1 MIFKNLLKIFGF
13 SKIIPTF
20 EASKRAFLMIPQF
33 KTSNLPK
40 IGITQGDINGIGY
53 EVILKVLSD
62 SRILES
68 FIPIIYGQ
76 SKVFSYYKKNFG
88 MEEMSYSVIRDA
100 SQAQPKRINIINHT
114 DEELKV
120 EPGFFTPIAGKAS
133 FAALKLATNDLR
145 NGLIDA
151 MVTAPI
157 NKSNIQSEQ
166 YKFNGQTD
174 YIKSFFPENEYITLL
189 VWENLRVGFVT
200 NHLPLKDVPHA
211 INKELIIKK
220 LKLINNSLVKD
231 FNIVAPKIAVLG
243 LNPHAGDNSIMGS
256 EEKEIIQPAMEV
268 AKSQGIMAFGP
279 FPADGFFG
287 SDAWRKYD
295 GILSMYH
302 DQGLTPFRVL
312 AVDGGASFTAGLPIV
327 RTSTTHGTG
336 YDIANKNIA
345 DPDAMRHA
353 IYLAIDILN
362 NRR

>member
-1 MIFKNLLKIFGF
+1 M
-13 SKIIPTF
+13 T
-20 EASKRAFLMIPQF
+20 PQF
-33 KTSNLPK
+33 KTSNLPR

-53 EVILKVLSD
+53 EVILKVLAD
-62 SRILES
+62 TRILES
-68 FIPIIYGQ
+68 FIPIVYGQ

-88 MEEMSYSVIRDA
+88 MEEMSYTVIRDA

-120 EPGFFTPIAGKAS
+120 EPGFSTPIAGKAS

-151 MVTAPI
+151 LVTAPV
-157 NKSNIQSEQ
+157 NKANMQSEQ
-166 YKFNGQTD
+166 FKFKGQTD
-174 YIKSFFPENEYITLL
+174 YIKSFFPDNEYITLL
-189 VWENLRVGFVT
+189 VNHQMRIGFVT
-200 NHLPLKDVPHA
+200 NHIPLKDVPGA

-220 LKLINNSLVKD
+220 LMLINKSLIND
-231 FNIVAPKIAVLG
+231 FKIDAPKIAVLG
-243 LNPHAGDNSIMGS
+243 LNPHASDGNIMGT
-256 EEKEIIQPAMEV
+256 EERDIIQPAIEV
-268 AKSQGIMAFGP
+268 AKDQGVMAFGP

-312 AVDGGASFTAGLPIV
+312 SVDGGVSFTGGLPVV

-345 DPDAMRHA
+345 DPEAMRHA

>member
-1 MIFKNLLKIFGF
+1 M
-13 SKIIPTF
+13 T
-20 EASKRAFLMIPQF
+20 PQF
-33 KTSNLPK
+33 KTFNLPK

-53 EVILKVLSD
+53 EVILKVLAD
-62 SRILES
+62 TRILES
-68 FIPIIYGQ
+68 FIPIVYGQ

-88 MEEMSYSVIRDA
+88 MEEMSYTVIRDA

-120 EPGFFTPIAGKAS
+120 EPGFSTPIAGKAS
-133 FAALKLATNDLR
+133 FAALKLAVNDLR
-145 NGLIDA
+145 NGTIDA
-151 MVTAPI
+151 LVTAPV
-157 NKSNIQSEQ
+157 NKANMQSEQ
-166 YKFNGQTD
+166 FKFKGQTD
-174 YIKSFFPENEYITLL
+174 YIKSFFPDNEYITLL
-189 VWENLRVGFVT
+189 VNHQMRIGFVT
-200 NHLPLKDVPHA
+200 NHIPLKDVPSA

-220 LKLINNSLVKD
+220 LMLINKSLIND
-231 FNIVAPKIAVLG
+231 FKIDAPKIAVLG
-243 LNPHAGDNSIMGS
+243 LNPHASDGNIMGT
-256 EEKEIIQPAMEV
+256 EERDIIQPAIEV
-268 AKSQGIMAFGP
+268 AKDQGVMAFGP

-312 AVDGGASFTAGLPIV
+312 SVDGGVSFTGGLPVV

-345 DPDAMRHA
+345 DPEAMRHA

-362 NRR
+362 NRRGE

>member
-1 MIFKNLLKIFGF
+1 MTPI
-13 SKIIPTF
+13 
-20 EASKRAFLMIPQF
+20 F
-33 KTSNLPK
+33 KTSSLPR

-53 EVILKVLSD
+53 EVILKVLCD
-62 SRILES
+62 SRIFEA
-68 FIPIIYGQ
+68 FTPIVYGQ

-88 MEEMSYSVIRDA
+88 MEEMSYTVIRDA

-120 EPGFFTPIAGKAS
+120 EPGFSTPVAGKAS

-145 NGLIDA
+145 TGLIDA
-151 MVTAPI
+151 LVTAPI
-157 NKSNIQSEQ
+157 NKSNIISEQ
-166 YKFNGQTD
+166 FQFKGQTD
-174 YIKSFFPENEYITLL
+174 YIKSFFPDNEYITLL
-189 VWENLRVGFVT
+189 VNHQMRIGFVT
-200 NHLPLKDVPHA
+200 NHIPLREVPQA

-220 LKLINNSLVKD
+220 LKLMHNSLIND

-243 LNPHAGDNSIMGS
+243 LNPHAGDNNIMGS
-256 EEKEIIQPAMEV
+256 EEQEIIKPAIEV
-268 AKSQGIMAFGP
+268 VKEQGVLAFGP

-287 SDAWRKYD
+287 SDAWLKYD

-312 AVDGGASFTAGLPIV
+312 AFDGGVSFTAGLPVV

-336 YDIANKNIA
+336 YDIANKNVA
-345 DPDAMRHA
+345 DPEAMRHA

-362 NRR
+362 NRVKS

>member
-1 MIFKNLLKIFGF
+1 M
-13 SKIIPTF
+13 T
-20 EASKRAFLMIPQF
+20 PQF
-33 KTSNLPK
+33 KTSNLPR

-53 EVILKVLSD
+53 EVILKVLAD
-62 SRILES
+62 TRILES
-68 FIPIIYGQ
+68 FIPIVYGQ

-88 MEEMSYSVIRDA
+88 MEEMSYTVIRDA

-120 EPGFFTPIAGKAS
+120 EPGFSTPIAGKAS

-151 MVTAPI
+151 LVTAPV
-157 NKSNIQSEQ
+157 NKANMQSEQ
-166 YKFNGQTD
+166 FKFKGQTD
-174 YIKSFFPENEYITLL
+174 YIKSFFPDNEYITLL
-189 VWENLRVGFVT
+189 VNHQMRIGFVT
-200 NHLPLKDVPHA
+200 NHIPLKDVPGA

-220 LKLINNSLVKD
+220 LMLINKSLIND
-231 FNIVAPKIAVLG
+231 FKIDAPKIAVLG
-243 LNPHAGDNSIMGS
+243 LNPHASDGNIMGT
-256 EEKEIIQPAMEV
+256 EERDIIQPAIEV
-268 AKSQGIMAFGP
+268 AKDQGVMAFGP

-312 AVDGGASFTAGLPIV
+312 SVDGGVSFTGGLPVV

-345 DPDAMRHA
+345 DPEAMRHA

-362 NRR
+362 NRRGE

>member
-1 MIFKNLLKIFGF
+1 MTPI
-13 SKIIPTF
+13 
-20 EASKRAFLMIPQF
+20 F
-33 KTSNLPK
+33 KTSSLPR

-53 EVILKVLSD
+53 EVILKVLCD
-62 SRILES
+62 SRIFEA
-68 FIPIIYGQ
+68 FTPIVYGQ

-88 MEEMSYSVIRDA
+88 MEEMSYTVIRDA

-120 EPGFFTPIAGKAS
+120 EPGFSTPVAGKAS

-145 NGLIDA
+145 TGLIDA
-151 MVTAPI
+151 LVTAPI
-157 NKSNIQSEQ
+157 NKSNIISEQ
-166 YKFNGQTD
+166 FQFKGQTD

-189 VWENLRVGFVT
+189 VNHQMRIGFVT
-200 NHLPLKDVPHA
+200 NHIPLREVPQA

-220 LKLINNSLVKD
+220 LKLMHNSLIND

-243 LNPHAGDNSIMGS
+243 LNPHAGDNNIMGS
-256 EEKEIIQPAMEV
+256 EEQEIIKPAIEV
-268 AKSQGIMAFGP
+268 VKEQGVLAFGP

-287 SDAWRKYD
+287 SDAWLKYD

-312 AVDGGASFTAGLPIV
+312 AVDGGVSFTAGLPVV

-345 DPDAMRHA
+345 DPEAMRHA

-362 NRR
+362 NRNRHD

>member
-1 MIFKNLLKIFGF
+1 MTPI
-13 SKIIPTF
+13 
-20 EASKRAFLMIPQF
+20 F
-33 KTSNLPK
+33 KTSSLPR

-53 EVILKVLSD
+53 EVILKVLCD
-62 SRILES
+62 SRIFEA
-68 FIPIIYGQ
+68 FTPIVYGQ

-88 MEEMSYSVIRDA
+88 MEEMSYTVIRDA

-120 EPGFFTPIAGKAS
+120 EPGFSTPVAGKAS

-145 NGLIDA
+145 TGLIDA
-151 MVTAPI
+151 LVTAPI
-157 NKSNIQSEQ
+157 NKSNIISEQ
-166 YKFNGQTD
+166 FQFKGQTD

-189 VWENLRVGFVT
+189 VNHQMRIGFVT
-200 NHLPLKDVPHA
+200 NHIPLREVPQA

-220 LKLINNSLVKD
+220 LKLMHNSLIND
-231 FNIVAPKIAVLG
+231 FNIVAPKIAILG
-243 LNPHAGDNSIMGS
+243 LNPHAGDNNIMGS
-256 EEKEIIQPAMEV
+256 EEQEIIKPAIEV
-268 AKSQGIMAFGP
+268 VKEQGVLAFGP

-287 SDAWRKYD
+287 SDAWLKYD

-312 AVDGGASFTAGLPIV
+312 AFDGGVSFTAGLPVV

-345 DPDAMRHA
+345 DPEALRHA

-362 NRR
+362 NRS

>member
-1 MIFKNLLKIFGF
+1 MTPI
-13 SKIIPTF
+13 
-20 EASKRAFLMIPQF
+20 F
-33 KTSNLPK
+33 KTSSLPR

-53 EVILKVLSD
+53 EVILKVLCD
-62 SRILES
+62 SRIFEA
-68 FIPIIYGQ
+68 FTPIVYGQ

-88 MEEMSYSVIRDA
+88 MEEMSYAVIRDA

-120 EPGFFTPIAGKAS
+120 EPGFSTPVAGKAS

-145 NGLIDA
+145 TGLIDA
-151 MVTAPI
+151 LVTAPI
-157 NKSNIQSEQ
+157 NKSNIISEQ
-166 YKFNGQTD
+166 FQFKGQTD

-189 VWENLRVGFVT
+189 VNHQMRIGFVT
-200 NHLPLKDVPHA
+200 NHIPLREVPQA

-220 LKLINNSLVKD
+220 LKLMHNSLIND

-243 LNPHAGDNSIMGS
+243 LNPHAGDNNIMGS
-256 EEKEIIQPAMEV
+256 EEQEIIKPAIEV
-268 AKSQGIMAFGP
+268 VKEQGVLAFGP

-287 SDAWRKYD
+287 SDAWLKYD

-312 AVDGGASFTAGLPIV
+312 AVDGGVSFTAGLPVV

-345 DPDAMRHA
+345 DPEALRHA

-362 NRR
+362 NRS

>member
-1 MIFKNLLKIFGF
+1 MTPI
-13 SKIIPTF
+13 
-20 EASKRAFLMIPQF
+20 F
-33 KTSNLPK
+33 KTSSLPR

-53 EVILKVLSD
+53 EVILKVLCD
-62 SRILES
+62 SRIFEA
-68 FIPIIYGQ
+68 FTPIVYGQ

-88 MEEMSYSVIRDA
+88 MEEMSYTVIRDA

-120 EPGFFTPIAGKAS
+120 EPGFSTPVAGKAS

-145 NGLIDA
+145 TGLIDA
-151 MVTAPI
+151 LVTAPI
-157 NKSNIQSEQ
+157 NKSNIISEQ
-166 YKFNGQTD
+166 FQFKGQTD

-189 VWENLRVGFVT
+189 VNHQMRIGFVT
-200 NHLPLKDVPHA
+200 NHIPLREVPQA

-220 LKLINNSLVKD
+220 LKLMHNSLIND

-243 LNPHAGDNSIMGS
+243 LNPHAGDNNIMGS
-256 EEKEIIQPAMEV
+256 EEQEIIKPAIEV
-268 AKSQGIMAFGP
+268 VKEQGVLAFGP

-287 SDAWRKYD
+287 SDAWLKYD

-302 DQGLTPFRVL
+302 DQGLTPFRIL
-312 AVDGGASFTAGLPIV
+312 AFDGGVSFTAGLPVV

-336 YDIANKNIA
+336 YDIANKNVA
-345 DPDAMRHA
+345 DPEAMRHA

-362 NRR
+362 NRVKS

>member
-1 MIFKNLLKIFGF
+1 M
-13 SKIIPTF
+13 T
-20 EASKRAFLMIPQF
+20 PQV
-33 KTSNLPK
+33 KTSNLPR

-62 SRILES
+62 TRILDS
-68 FIPIIYGQ
+68 FIPIVYGQ

-88 MEEMSYSVIRDA
+88 MEEMSYTVIRDA
-100 SQAQPKRINIINHT
+100 SQAQPKRINIINHI

-120 EPGFFTPIAGKAS
+120 EPGFSTPVAGKAS

-157 NKSNIQSEQ
+157 NKSNIQSDQ

-174 YIKSFFPENEYITLL
+174 FIKSYFPESEYITLL
-189 VWENLRVGFVT
+189 VWDKLRIGFVT
-200 NHLPLKDVPHA
+200 NHIPLKEVPRL
-211 INKELIIKK
+211 ITKELIIKK
-220 LKLINNSLVKD
+220 LNLIHKSLIND

-243 LNPHAGDNSIMGS
+243 LNPHAGDNNIMGS

-268 AKSQGIMAFGP
+268 AKSQGVMAFGP

-312 AVDGGASFTAGLPIV
+312 AVDGGVSFTAGLPVV

-345 DPDAMRHA
+345 DPEAMRHA

-362 NRR
+362 NRS

>member
-1 MIFKNLLKIFGF
+1 M
-13 SKIIPTF
+13 
-20 EASKRAFLMIPQF
+20 APQNRI
-33 KTSNLPK
+33 SGLPR
-40 IGITQGDINGIGY
+40 IGLTQGDINGIGY
-53 EVILKVLSD
+53 EVILKVLAD
-62 SRILES
+62 SRIFES
-68 FIPIIYGQ
+68 FIPIVYGQ

-88 MEEMSYSVIRDA
+88 MEEMSYAVIRDA
-100 SQAQPKRINIINHT
+100 SQAQPRRINIVNHT

-120 EPGFFTPIAGKAS
+120 EPGFSTAMAGRAS

-145 NGLIDA
+145 NGNIDA

-166 YKFNGQTD
+166 FKFKGQTD
-174 YIKSFFPENEYITLL
+174 YIKSFFPDNEYITLL
-189 VWENLRVGFVT
+189 VSHNMRIGFVT
-200 NHLPLKDVPHA
+200 NHIPLKDVPGT
-211 INKELIIKK
+211 ITKDLIIKK
-220 LKLINNSLVKD
+220 LKLMNNSLVKD

-243 LNPHAGDNSIMGS
+243 LNPHAGDGNIMGV
-256 EEKEIIQPAMEV
+256 EERDIIKPAMEV
-268 AKSQGIMAFGP
+268 AKEQGVMAFGT

-312 AVDGGASFTAGLPIV
+312 AVDGGVSFTAGLPVV

-336 YDIANKNIA
+336 YDIANQNIA
-345 DPDAMRHA
+345 DPDAFRHA

-362 NRR
+362 NRVNH

>member
-1 MIFKNLLKIFGF
+1 M
-13 SKIIPTF
+13 
-20 EASKRAFLMIPQF
+20 APQNR
-33 KTSNLPK
+33 TSSLPR

-53 EVILKVLSD
+53 EVILKVLAD
-62 SRILES
+62 SRIFDS

-88 MEEMSYSVIRDA
+88 MEDMSYAVIRDA
-100 SQAQPKRINIINHT
+100 SQAQPRRINIINHT

-120 EPGFFTPIAGKAS
+120 EPGFSTPIAGKAS
-133 FAALKLATNDLR
+133 FAALKLAVNDLR
-145 NGLIDA
+145 NGTIDA
-151 MVTAPI
+151 LVTAPV
-157 NKSNIQSEQ
+157 NKANMQSEQ
-166 YKFNGQTD
+166 FKFKGQTD
-174 YIKSFFPENEYITLL
+174 YIKSFFPDNEYITLL
-189 VWENLRVGFVT
+189 VNHQMRIGFVT
-200 NHLPLKDVPHA
+200 NHIPLKDVPGA

-220 LKLINNSLVKD
+220 LMLINKSLIND
-231 FNIVAPKIAVLG
+231 FKIDAPKIAVLG
-243 LNPHAGDNSIMGS
+243 LNPHASDGNIMGT
-256 EEKEIIQPAMEV
+256 EERDIIQPAIEV
-268 AKSQGIMAFGP
+268 AKDQGVMAFGP

-312 AVDGGASFTAGLPIV
+312 SVDGGVSFTGGLPVV

-345 DPDAMRHA
+345 DPEAMRHA

>member
-1 MIFKNLLKIFGF
+1 MTPI
-13 SKIIPTF
+13 
-20 EASKRAFLMIPQF
+20 F
-33 KTSNLPK
+33 KTSSLPR

-53 EVILKVLSD
+53 EVILKVLCD
-62 SRILES
+62 SRIFEA
-68 FIPIIYGQ
+68 FTPIVYGQ

-88 MEEMSYSVIRDA
+88 MEEMSYTVIRDA
-100 SQAQPKRINIINHT
+100 SQAQPRRINIINHT

-120 EPGFFTPIAGKAS
+120 EPGFSTPVAGKAS

-145 NGLIDA
+145 TGLIDA
-151 MVTAPI
+151 LVTAPI
-157 NKSNIQSEQ
+157 NKSNIISEQ
-166 YKFNGQTD
+166 FQFKGQTD

-189 VWENLRVGFVT
+189 VNHQMRIGFVT
-200 NHLPLKDVPHA
+200 NHIPLREVPQA

-220 LKLINNSLVKD
+220 LKLMHNSLIND

-243 LNPHAGDNSIMGS
+243 LNPHAGDNNIMGS
-256 EEKEIIQPAMEV
+256 EEQEIIKPAIEV
-268 AKSQGIMAFGP
+268 VKEQGVLAFGP

-287 SDAWRKYD
+287 SDAWLKYD

-312 AVDGGASFTAGLPIV
+312 AFDGGVSFTAGLPVV

-345 DPDAMRHA
+345 DPEALRHA

-362 NRR
+362 NRS

>member
-1 MIFKNLLKIFGF
+1 MTPI
-13 SKIIPTF
+13 
-20 EASKRAFLMIPQF
+20 F
-33 KTSNLPK
+33 KTSSLPR

-53 EVILKVLSD
+53 EVILKVLCD
-62 SRILES
+62 SRIFEA
-68 FIPIIYGQ
+68 FTPIVYGQ

-88 MEEMSYSVIRDA
+88 MEEMSYTVIRDA

-120 EPGFFTPIAGKAS
+120 EPGFSTPVAGKAS
-133 FAALKLATNDLR
+133 FAALKLATNDLCT
-145 NGLIDA
+145 GLIDA
-151 MVTAPI
+151 LVTAPI
-157 NKSNIQSEQ
+157 NKSNIISEQ
-166 YKFNGQTD
+166 FQFKGQTD

-189 VWENLRVGFVT
+189 VNHQMRIGFVT
-200 NHLPLKDVPHA
+200 NHIPLREVPQA

-220 LKLINNSLVKD
+220 LKLMHNSLIND

-243 LNPHAGDNSIMGS
+243 LNPHAGDNNIMGS
-256 EEKEIIQPAMEV
+256 EEQEIIKPAIEV
-268 AKSQGIMAFGP
+268 VKEQGVLAFGP

-287 SDAWRKYD
+287 SDAWLKYD

-312 AVDGGASFTAGLPIV
+312 AVDGGVSFTAGLPVV

-345 DPDAMRHA
+345 DPEALRHA

-362 NRR
+362 NRS

>member
-1 MIFKNLLKIFGF
+1 M
-13 SKIIPTF
+13 T
-20 EASKRAFLMIPQF
+20 PQF
-33 KTSNLPK
+33 KTLNLPK

-62 SRILES
+62 TRILDA
-68 FIPIIYGQ
+68 FIPIVYGQ

-88 MEEMSYSVIRDA
+88 MEEMSYTVIRDA

-120 EPGFFTPIAGKAS
+120 EPGFSTTIAGKAS
-133 FAALKLATNDLR
+133 FAALKLATNDLH

-151 MVTAPI
+151 LVTAPV
-157 NKSNIQSEQ
+157 NKANMQSEQ
-166 YKFNGQTD
+166 FRFKGQTD
-174 YIKSFFPENEYITLL
+174 YIKSFFPDNEYITLL
-189 VWENLRVGFVT
+189 VNHQMRIGFVT
-200 NHLPLKDVPHA
+200 NHIPLKDVPSA
-211 INKELIIKK
+211 INKDLITKK
-220 LKLINNSLVKD
+220 LMLINKALIND
-231 FNIVAPKIAVLG
+231 CRIEAPKIAVLG
-243 LNPHAGDNSIMGS
+243 LNPHAGDGNIMGT
-256 EEKEIIQPAMEV
+256 EERDIIQPAIEV
-268 AKSQGIMAFGP
+268 AKEQGVMAFGP

-302 DQGLTPFRVL
+302 DQGLIPFRVL
-312 AVDGGASFTAGLPIV
+312 AVDGGVSYTAGLPVV

-345 DPDAMRHA
+345 DPEAMRHA

-362 NRR
+362 NRRGE

>member
-1 MIFKNLLKIFGF
+1 M
-13 SKIIPTF
+13 TF
-20 EASKRAFLMIPQF
+20 QNERRIMTPQF
-33 KTSNLPK
+33 KTSNLPR

-53 EVILKVLSD
+53 EVILKVLAD
-62 SRILES
+62 TRILES
-68 FIPIIYGQ
+68 FIPIVYGQ

-88 MEEMSYSVIRDA
+88 MEEMSYTVIRDA

-120 EPGFFTPIAGKAS
+120 EPGFSTPIAGKAS

-151 MVTAPI
+151 LVTAPV
-157 NKSNIQSEQ
+157 NKANMQLEQ
-166 YKFNGQTD
+166 FKFKGQTD
-174 YIKSFFPENEYITLL
+174 YIKSFFPDNEYITLL
-189 VWENLRVGFVT
+189 VNHQMRIGFVT
-200 NHLPLKDVPHA
+200 NHIPLKDVPGA

-220 LKLINNSLVKD
+220 LMLINKSLIND
-231 FNIVAPKIAVLG
+231 FKIDAPKIAVLG
-243 LNPHAGDNSIMGS
+243 LNPHASDGNIMGT
-256 EEKEIIQPAMEV
+256 EERDIIQPAIEV
-268 AKSQGIMAFGP
+268 AKDQGVMAFGP

-312 AVDGGASFTAGLPIV
+312 SVDGGVSFTGGLPVV

-345 DPDAMRHA
+345 DPEAMRHA

-362 NRR
+362 NRRGE

>member
-1 MIFKNLLKIFGF
+1 M
-13 SKIIPTF
+13 
-20 EASKRAFLMIPQF
+20 APQT
-33 KTSNLPK
+33 KTSNLPR
-40 IGITQGDINGIGY
+40 IGLTQGDINGIGY

-62 SRILES
+62 SRIFEA
-68 FIPIIYGQ
+68 FTPIVYGQ

-88 MEEMSYSVIRDA
+88 MEDMSYTVIRDA
-100 SQAQPKRINIINHT
+100 TQAQPKRINIINHT

-120 EPGFFTPIAGKAS
+120 EPGFSTPIAGKAS
-133 FAALKLATNDLR
+133 FSALKMATNDLR

-174 YIKSFFPENEYITLL
+174 YIKSFFPDNEYITLL
-189 VWENLRVGFVT
+189 VNHNMRIGFVT
-200 NHLPLKDVPHA
+200 NHIPLKDVPGT

-220 LKLINNSLVKD
+220 LKLINNSLTKD

-243 LNPHAGDNSIMGS
+243 LNPHAGDNSIMGC
-256 EEKEIIQPAMEV
+256 EERDIIKPALEV
-268 AKSQGIMAFGP
+268 AREDGILAFGP

-287 SDAWRKYD
+287 SDAWCKYD

-312 AVDGGASFTAGLPIV
+312 AIDGGVSFTAGLPVV

-353 IYLAIDILN
+353 IYLAIDILH
-362 NRR
+362 NRNQVDF

>member
-1 MIFKNLLKIFGF
+1 M
-13 SKIIPTF
+13 T
-20 EASKRAFLMIPQF
+20 PQF
-33 KTSNLPK
+33 KTLNLPK

-62 SRILES
+62 TRILDA
-68 FIPIIYGQ
+68 FIPIVYGQ

-88 MEEMSYSVIRDA
+88 MEDMSYTVIRDA

-120 EPGFFTPIAGKAS
+120 EPGFSTPIAGKAS

-151 MVTAPI
+151 LVTAPV
-157 NKSNIQSEQ
+157 NKSNMQSEQ
-166 YKFNGQTD
+166 FKFKGQTD
-174 YIKSFFPENEYITLL
+174 FIKSFFPDNEYITLL
-189 VWENLRVGFVT
+189 VNHQMRIGFVT
-200 NHLPLKDVPHA
+200 NHIPLKDVPGT
-211 INKELIIKK
+211 ITKDLIIKK
-220 LKLINNSLVKD
+220 ITLINKSLIND
-231 FNIVAPKIAVLG
+231 FRIEAPKIAVLG
-243 LNPHAGDNSIMGS
+243 LNPHASDGNIMGT
-256 EEKEIIQPAMEV
+256 EERDIIQPAIEV
-268 AKSQGIMAFGP
+268 AKNQGIMAFGP

-312 AVDGGASFTAGLPIV
+312 AVDGGVSYTAGLPVV

-345 DPDAMRHA
+345 DPEAMRHA

-362 NRR
+362 NRS

>member
-1 MIFKNLLKIFGF
+1 MTPI
-13 SKIIPTF
+13 
-20 EASKRAFLMIPQF
+20 F
-33 KTSNLPK
+33 KTSSLPR

-53 EVILKVLSD
+53 EVILKVLCD
-62 SRILES
+62 SRIFEA
-68 FIPIIYGQ
+68 FTPIVYGQ

-88 MEEMSYSVIRDA
+88 MEEMSYTVIRDA

-120 EPGFFTPIAGKAS
+120 EPGFSTPVAGKAS

-145 NGLIDA
+145 TGLIDA
-151 MVTAPI
+151 LVTAPI
-157 NKSNIQSEQ
+157 NKSNIISEQ
-166 YKFNGQTD
+166 FQFKGQTD

-189 VWENLRVGFVT
+189 VNHQMRIGFVT
-200 NHLPLKDVPHA
+200 NHIPLREVPQA

-220 LKLINNSLVKD
+220 LKLMHNSLIND

-243 LNPHAGDNSIMGS
+243 LNPHAGDNNIMGS
-256 EEKEIIQPAMEV
+256 EEQEIIKPAIEV
-268 AKSQGIMAFGP
+268 VKEQGVLAFGP

-312 AVDGGASFTAGLPIV
+312 AFDGGVSFTAGLPVV

-345 DPDAMRHA
+345 DPEAMRHA

-362 NRR
+362 NRNRHD

>member
-1 MIFKNLLKIFGF
+1 M
-13 SKIIPTF
+13 T
-20 EASKRAFLMIPQF
+20 PQV
-33 KTSNLPK
+33 KTSNLPR

-62 SRILES
+62 TRILDS
-68 FIPIIYGQ
+68 FIPIVYGQ

-88 MEEMSYSVIRDA
+88 MEEMSYTVIRDA

-120 EPGFFTPIAGKAS
+120 EPGFSTPVAGKAS

-157 NKSNIQSEQ
+157 NKSNIQSDQ

-174 YIKSFFPENEYITLL
+174 FIKSYFPESEYITLL
-189 VWENLRVGFVT
+189 VWDKLRIGFVT
-200 NHLPLKDVPHA
+200 NHIPLKEVPRL
-211 INKELIIKK
+211 ITKELIIKK
-220 LKLINNSLVKD
+220 LNLIHKSLIND

-243 LNPHAGDNSIMGS
+243 LNPHAGDNNIMGS

-268 AKSQGIMAFGP
+268 AKSQGVMAFGP

-312 AVDGGASFTAGLPIV
+312 AVDGGVSFTAGLPAV

-345 DPDAMRHA
+345 DPDAFRHA

-362 NRR
+362 NRRGE

>member
-1 MIFKNLLKIFGF
+1 M
-13 SKIIPTF
+13 T
-20 EASKRAFLMIPQF
+20 PQV
-33 KTSNLPK
+33 KTSNLPR

-62 SRILES
+62 TRILDS
-68 FIPIIYGQ
+68 FIPIVYGQ

-88 MEEMSYSVIRDA
+88 MEEMSYTVIRDA

-120 EPGFFTPIAGKAS
+120 EPGFSTPVAGKAS

-157 NKSNIQSEQ
+157 NKSNIQSDQ

-174 YIKSFFPENEYITLL
+174 FIKSYFPESEYITLL
-189 VWENLRVGFVT
+189 VWDKLRIGFVT
-200 NHLPLKDVPHA
+200 NHIPLKEVPRL
-211 INKELIIKK
+211 ITKELIIKK
-220 LKLINNSLVKD
+220 LNLIHKSLIND

-243 LNPHAGDNSIMGS
+243 LNPHAGDNNIMGS

-268 AKSQGIMAFGP
+268 AKSQGVMAFGP

-312 AVDGGASFTAGLPIV
+312 AVDGGVSFTAGLPVV

-345 DPDAMRHA
+345 DPDAFRHA

-362 NRR
+362 NRRGE

>member
-1 MIFKNLLKIFGF
+1 M
-13 SKIIPTF
+13 T
-20 EASKRAFLMIPQF
+20 PQF

-53 EVILKVLSD
+53 EVILKVLAD
-62 SRILES
+62 SRIFDS
-68 FIPIIYGQ
+68 FTPIVYGQ

-88 MEEMSYSVIRDA
+88 MEEMSYTVIRDA

-120 EPGFFTPIAGKAS
+120 EPGFSTPVGGKAS

-145 NGLIDA
+145 NGLINA

-166 YKFNGQTD
+166 FRFNGQTD
-174 YIKSFFPENEYITLL
+174 YIKSFFPDNEYITLL
-189 VWENLRVGFVT
+189 VWDNLRIGFVT
-200 NHLPLKDVPHA
+200 NHIPLKDVSGA
-211 INKELIIKK
+211 INKDLIIKK
-220 LKLINNSLVKD
+220 LKLINKTLVKD

-243 LNPHAGDNSIMGS
+243 LNPHAGDNNIMGS
-256 EEKEIIQPAMEV
+256 EERDIIQPAMEV
-268 AKSQGIMAFGP
+268 AKSQGVLAFGP

-312 AVDGGASFTAGLPIV
+312 AVDDGVSFTAGLPVV

-362 NRR
+362 NRNGQN

>member
-1 MIFKNLLKIFGF
+1 MDFQ
-13 SKIIPTF
+13 KIISTF
-20 EASKRAFLMIPQF
+20 DALKRAFFMTPQF

-62 SRILES
+62 SRVLDS

-88 MEEMSYSVIRDA
+88 MEEMSYTVIRDA

-120 EPGFFTPIAGKAS
+120 EPGFSTPIGGKAS

-189 VWENLRVGFVT
+189 VWENLRIGFVT
-200 NHLPLKDVPHA
+200 NHIPLKDVPHS
-211 INKELIIKK
+211 INKDLIIKK
-220 LKLINNSLVKD
+220 LKLINNTLVKD

-256 EEKEIIQPAMEV
+256 EEKEIIQPAIEV
-268 AKSQGIMAFGP
+268 AKSQGILAFGP

-312 AVDGGASFTAGLPIV
+312 AVDGGVSFTGGLPVV

-345 DPDAMRHA
+345 DPEAMRHA

-362 NRR
+362 NRH